1 MWRVYVPTKL
11 RKDLRRRFPV
21 NTREA
26 ILAALRDLERDGVH
40 AAGVRHLLRD
50 EYRWAGGPG
59 YNYRILFRAIEP
71 MRFIQVQRIERRTS
85 TTYRKR

>member
-21 NTREA
+21 NAREA
-26 ILAALRDLERDGVH
+26 INAALRDFERDGPH
-40 AAGVRHLLRD
+40 AAGVGHLSGD

-59 YNYRILFRAIEP
+59 YNYRILFRVTASS
-71 MRFIQVQRIERRTS
+71 RLIQVQRIERRTT

>member
-21 NTREA
+21 NAREA
-26 ILAALRDLERDGVH
+26 ILGALHDFERDGPH
-40 AAGVRHLLRD
+40 TAGVLHLLGD
-50 EYRWAGGPG
+50 EYRWKGGPG
-59 YNYRILFRAIEP
+59 NNYRILFRATEAV
-71 MRFIQVQRIERRTS
+71 RFIQVQRIERRTT